1 MDNCYK
7 NDNQFNNKVIEE
19 NENYKNNYDQ
29 DEEINES
36 ELNFVEDDNEYDN
49 NINYEEIN
57 ENINQDQY
65 YENELNYENNENQSA
80 KKKRKRRRKK
90 KSKIQLTE
98 AINNNNIETIKENIE
113 ENIINETNNINN
125 NNSNNDYERLSQSQ
139 KKKKKIKRKLDNM
152 KTDYLALLEEKE
164 ILIKEKEQQNE
175 KIKVL
180 ENLLNT
186 KNINN
191 IIVKEIGVEI
201 LSEVQNEKYNEI
213 KELSE
218 KIIKLN
224 NRTNEYEKK
233 HKIDNEENIL
243 QLNEKILEKDMIID
257 ELTENLSKLEKEYK
271 LCLKQTKQM
280 KTQISNLEKGIST
293 DIQEQINNLKSL
305 IMQKEEQIIIL
316 TNQLNE
322 YQSKCDDIIK
332 GNISLK
338 KDEQI
343 KLLLNEVKSIRSK
356 IQNILSFEGRIDN
369 YEDLMGIISKLIKYF
384 EENKIENED
393 IKIIFDKLK
402 FLAEN
407 YELYGQQF
415 YNRIIQEIF
424 GINYEEIEEDGNNE
438 IIEENNNLERNDNSK
453 NNING
458 NYEL

>member
-1 MDNCYK
+1 M
-7 NDNQFNNKVIEE
+7 
-19 NENYKNNYDQ
+19 
-29 DEEINES
+29 
-36 ELNFVEDDNEYDN
+36 
-49 NINYEEIN
+49 
-57 ENINQDQY
+57 
-65 YENELNYENNENQSA
+65 
-80 KKKRKRRRKK
+80 
-90 KSKIQLTE
+90 
-98 AINNNNIETIKENIE
+98 
-113 ENIINETNNINN
+113 
-125 NNSNNDYERLSQSQ
+125 
-139 KKKKKIKRKLDNM
+139 
-152 KTDYLALLEEKE
+152 
-164 ILIKEKEQQNE
+164 
-175 KIKVL
+175 
-180 ENLLNT
+180 
-186 KNINN
+186 
-191 IIVKEIGVEI
+191 KEIGVEI

-233 HKIDNEENIL
+233 LKIDNEENIL

-271 LCLKQTKQM
+271 LCLKQIIKM
-280 KTQISNLEKGIST
+280 ETQISNLEKGIST
-293 DIQEQINNLKSL
+293 DIQEEINNLKSL

-332 GNISLK
+332 GNILLK

-369 YEDLMGIISKLIKYF
+369 YEDLMDIISKLIKYF

-424 GINYEEIEEDGNNE
+424 GINYEEIEEDENNE

-453 NNING
+453 HNTNG